1 MKLKIDFE
9 KKKKKFF
16 FVTASGLQLYIAR
29 DGTASFGQGPEVKS
43 RMPGGIFKQVVMDN
57 PR

>member
-1 MKLKIDFE
+1 ME
-9 KKKKKFF
+9 KKLIFIF
-16 FVTASGLQLYIAR
+16 MNEASGLQLYIAR